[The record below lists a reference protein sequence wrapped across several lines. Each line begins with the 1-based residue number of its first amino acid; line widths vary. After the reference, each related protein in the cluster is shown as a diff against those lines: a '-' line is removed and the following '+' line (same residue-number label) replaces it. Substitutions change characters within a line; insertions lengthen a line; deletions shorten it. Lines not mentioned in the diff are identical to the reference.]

1 MKSLWS
7 DAEAAQYRG
16 PLGPRVYT
24 SRLLGRDKSLVL
36 HGGGN
41 TSVKLREKNLFG
53 EEEEILYVKGSGW
66 DLETIEAAGFTPV
79 MLGYVKRLAALASLS
94 DPQMVNELNTH
105 TLRAGAP
112 SPSVETI
119 LHAILPH
126 PYVDHTHADAVLSV
140 SNTPDGERRV
150 REIYGDRVVV
160 IPYIMAG
167 FDLAAYCAR
176 EFPRHAGKQTI
187 GMVLLSHGIFSFGKD
202 ARESYERMIELVSMA
217 EEYLQR
223 KKAWH
228 PASPA
233 PRTTAVTRDDIAALR
248 RAISDQAGF
257 ALVLRVN
264 DSPKFLGFAQRSDV
278 ERLSQQG
285 PATPDHVIR
294 TKPFPMLGR
303 DVAGYAKRYRDYYE
317 RFASAAKE
325 KKTMLDAAPRMAL
338 DPTLGFVAAGRTAK
352 DTAIVE
358 ELYDH
363 TMDVILRA
371 EALGGW
377 RALDQRHTFDI
388 EYWDLEQAKLRK
400 AGSPPPFAGEVVLVT
415 GAASGIGKACVE
427 SFLKRGAA
435 VVALDRNP
443 AIESLWKRPDVLGVM
458 GDLTD
463 PKAID
468 AALDAAVKRYGGI
481 DMLVLNAGIFP
492 SSQPIA
498 AIAAES
504 WRSAMT
510 VNVEANLLV
519 MQACHPLLKLAPR
532 GGRVVVVGSKNVP
545 APGPGA
551 AAYSASKAALN
562 QLARVA
568 ALEWAKDGI
577 RINTLHPNQVF
588 DTALW
593 TDEVLA
599 SRAKAYNMSVEQYKK
614 NNLLRTEVTSKDV
627 AELAAE
633 MCGPLFAKTTAAQVP
648 VDGGNERVV

>member
-1 MKSLWS
+1 MKSLWR
-7 DAEAAQYRG
+7 DDEAAQYSG
-16 PLGPRVYT
+16 PLGARVYT

-53 EEEEILYVKGSGW
+53 DDEDILYVKGSGW
-66 DLETIEAAGFTPV
+66 DLETIEAPGFTPV
-79 MLGYVKRLAALASLS
+79 TLGYVRRLASLGSLS

-126 PYVDHTHADAVLSV
+126 TYVDHTHADAVLSV
-140 SNTPDGERRV
+140 SNAPDGEKRV
-150 REIYGDRVVV
+150 REIYGDRVAV

-176 EFPRHAGKQTI
+176 EFPRQAGKNTI

-228 PASPA
+228 VAPAAPPA
-233 PRTTAVTRDDIAALR
+233 GGAKREEIAELR

-257 ALVLRVN
+257 PLVLRVN
-264 DSPKFLGFAQRSDV
+264 DSPKFLGFAQRTDV
-278 ERLSQQG
+278 ERVSQQG

-303 DVAGYAKRYRDYYE
+303 DVAAYARRYREYFE
-317 RFASAAKE
+317 RHCAQAKE

-338 DPTLGFVAAGRTAK
+338 DPALGFAAAGRTAK
-352 DTAIVE
+352 DAAIVE

-363 TMDVILRA
+363 TIDVILRA
-371 EALGGW
+371 EALGAW

-388 EYWDLEQAKLRK
+388 EYWDLEQAKLK
-400 AGSPPPFAGEVVLVT
+400 KSGSPPVFTGEVAIVT

-435 VVALDRNP
+435 AVALDRNA
-443 AIESLWKRPDVLGVM
+443 AIEGMWKRPDVLGIQC
-458 GDLTD
+458 DLTD
-463 PKAID
+463 AKAID
-468 AALDAAVKRYGGI
+468 AALDAAVKRFGGV

-492 SSQPIA
+492 SSAPIQS
-498 AIAAES
+498 IAPES

-519 MQACHPLLKLAPR
+519 MQRAHPLLKLSPR
-532 GGRVVVVGSKNVP
+532 GGRVVVIGSKNVP

-577 RINTLHPNQVF
+577 RINSLHPNQVF

-593 TDEVLA
+593 TQDVLE

-614 NNLLRTEVTSKDV
+614 NNLLRTEVASKDV